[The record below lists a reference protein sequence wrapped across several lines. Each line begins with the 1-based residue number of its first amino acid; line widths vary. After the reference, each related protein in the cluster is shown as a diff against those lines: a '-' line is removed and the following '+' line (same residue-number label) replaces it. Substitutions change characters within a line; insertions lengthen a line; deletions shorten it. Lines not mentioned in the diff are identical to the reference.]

1 MPMASNEVLFAASAL
16 TCATV
21 AACCDVKTRKI
32 PNKLTVPCFMA
43 GLLIHYY
50 AQGWA
55 GLGNSLAAATIAFII
70 FLMFFLAGG
79 MGGGDVKLIGAVGA
93 IVGLHLL
100 PQILIAT
107 ALIGGG
113 LAIGMV
119 MLRGQMGATLRNM
132 ASIAGHHA
140 EHGLSPHPTLHVRN
154 DSTLR
159 LPYGV
164 AIAAG
169 VLVGCWQVWAF

>member
-1 MPMASNEVLFAASAL
+1 MANFEVLFAASAL

-32 PNKLTVPCFMA
+32 PNKLTVPCFLA
-43 GLLIHYY
+43 GLLLHYY
-50 AQGWA
+50 TQGFA
-55 GLGNSLAAATIAFII
+55 GLGNSLAAAAIAFVI

-79 MGGGDVKLIGAVGA
+79 MGGGDVKLIAAIGA
-93 IVGLHLL
+93 ITGLHLL
-100 PQILIAT
+100 PGVLVAT
-107 ALIGGG
+107 ALIGGVM
-113 LAIGMV
+113 AIAMV
-119 MLRGQMGATLRNM
+119 MTRGQMGTTLRNVV
-132 ASIAGHHA
+132 SIAGHHA
-140 EHGLSPHPTLHVRN
+140 EHGLAPHPTLHVRN
-154 DSTLR
+154 SSTLR

>member
-1 MPMASNEVLFAASAL
+1 MASYEVLFAASAL

-21 AACCDVKTRKI
+21 AACFDVKTRRI
-32 PNKLTVPCFMA
+32 PNKLSVPCLMA
-43 GLLIHYY
+43 GLLLHYF

-55 GLGNSLAAATIAFII
+55 GLGSSLAAAAIAFGI
-70 FLMFFLAGG
+70 FLLFFLAGG
-79 MGGGDVKLIGAVGA
+79 MGGGDVKLIAAVGA
-93 IVGLHLL
+93 LAGLHML
-100 PQILIAT
+100 PGILVAT
-107 ALIGGG
+107 ALIGGA

-119 MLRGQMGATLRNM
+119 MMRGQMGVTLRNM

-154 DSTLR
+154 EATLR

-169 VLVGCWQVWAF
+169 VLVGCWQVFAF